1 LDWAETLILLS
12 PQLILVVWALLVL
25 GLDLLLK
32 KAKDNLAYVALA
44 GLAPTLGAAVY
55 LLLQRPG
62 QSLLSG
68 MVQVDAYSLYFTIIA
83 CLASGLVILASME
96 YMKARTRYRGE
107 FYGLLLLATLA
118 MTLMAASTNL
128 IMIYLSIEFMSLTSY
143 VLVGYFRDDP
153 KSSEAGLKYFLFG
166 AVTSSLML
174 YGMSLMYGATGT
186 TDLAEIAANLAAMY
200 ATMPPM
206 RWLILPAIL
215 FMLAGFSFKMALV
228 PFHQWSPDAYEG
240 APTPVATLL
249 SVGPKA
255 MGFSILL
262 RVLITAVPLFQF
274 DWVAILMGISL
285 VTMTLGNLTAMR
297 QTNIKRMLAYS
308 SIAQAGYVL
317 VGVLSLGPF
326 GEASGL
332 AILGVLL
339 YLMAYLFTNAGAFIA
354 VIAFSHVTNSDE
366 IADYAGLVR
375 RAPALAAV
383 MVVFLMSLAGLPP
396 TAGFVGK
403 LLVFG
408 AAVKAGY
415 YYLAIVGV
423 VNSVISV
430 VYYFNVVRQMF
441 FLPPPVEGRLS
452 LPRFPMV
459 AVTICVVLVLLIGL
473 YPQPLIDLASQSM
486 TLLAMAP

>member
-1 LDWAETLILLS
+1 MDSPESLILLS
-12 PQLILVVWALLVL
+12 PQLLLLAWALVVF
-25 GLDLLLK
+25 GLDLAFK
-32 KAKDNLAYVALA
+32 KSRDVVAYVALA
-44 GLAPTLGAAVY
+44 GIAPPLVAAVY
-55 LLLQRPG
+55 LLAQG
-62 QSLLSG
+62 TNQSILSG
-68 MVQVDAYSLYFTIIA
+68 MVRVDAFSLYFAVIA
-83 CLASGLVILASME
+83 CLAAGLVILASME

-118 MTLMAASTNL
+118 MSLMSSSTNL

-143 VLVGYFRDDP
+143 VLVGFFRDDP
-153 KSSEAGLKYFLFG
+153 KSAEGGLKYFLFG
-166 AVTSSLML
+166 AVTSALML

-186 TDLAEIAANLAAMY
+186 TDLQGIASSLAGMQ
-200 ATMPPM
+200 ATMPPT

-215 FMLAGFSFKMALV
+215 LMIAGFSFKMALV

-255 MGFSILL
+255 MAFAILL
-262 RVLITAVPLFQF
+262 RVLLTAVPAFQF

-285 VTMTLGNLTAMR
+285 VTMTLGNLTAIR

-308 SIAQAGYVL
+308 SIAQAGYIL
-317 VGVLSLGPF
+317 VGVVSIVPF
-326 GEASGL
+326 TIG
-332 AILGVLL
+332 IHGVLF
-339 YLMAYLFTNAGAFIA
+339 YLMAYLFTNAGVFIA

-366 IADYAGLVR
+366 ISDYAGLVR

-383 MVVFLMSLAGLPP
+383 MVLFFMSLAGLPP

-408 AAVKAGY
+408 AAVQAGY
-415 YYLAIVGV
+415 YYLAIIGV

-430 VYYFNVVRQMF
+430 AYYFNVVRQMF
-441 FLPPPVEGRLS
+441 FLPPPTEEPLS
-452 LPRFPMV
+452 LPRFPMA
-459 AVTICVVLVLLIGL
+459 AVMVCVVLVMAIGL
-473 YPQPLIDLASQSM
+473 YAQPLIDLVSRSV
-486 TLLAMAP
+486 TVLAMMP

>member
-1 LDWAETLILLS
+1 MDWAETLISLS
-12 PQLILVVWALLVL
+12 PQLILLIWALLVL
-25 GLDLLLK
+25 GVDLVAK
-32 KAKDNLAYVALA
+32 KPRDGVAYLALA
-44 GLAPTLGAAVY
+44 GFAPPLAAAIY
-55 LLLQRPG
+55 LLARGTNQF
-62 QSLLSG
+62 LLSD
-68 MVQVDAYSLYFTIIA
+68 MVRVDAFSLYFTIIA
-83 CLASGLVILASME
+83 CLAAGLVILASME

-107 FYGLLLLATLA
+107 FYGLLLLAALA

-153 KSSEAGLKYFLFG
+153 KSSEGGLKYFLYG
-166 AVTSSLML
+166 ATTSALML
-174 YGMSLMYGATGT
+174 YGMSLVYGATGT
-186 TDLAEIAANLAAMY
+186 TDLVGIASTLATTQGTLEPTNPLM
-200 ATMPPM
+200 
-206 RWLILPAIL
+206 LPAL
-215 FMLAGFSFKMALV
+215 LLMLAGFSFKMALV

-255 MGFSILL
+255 MGFAVLL
-262 RVLITAVPLFQF
+262 RVLLTAVPSLLY

-308 SIAQAGYVL
+308 SIAQAGYILMGIV
-317 VGVLSLGPF
+317 SIGPF
-326 GEASGL
+326 TALGVH
-332 AILGVLL
+332 GVLL

-383 MVVFLMSLAGLPP
+383 MVIFFMSLAGLPP

-408 AAVKAGY
+408 AAVQAGY
-415 YYLAIVGV
+415 YYLALIGV
-423 VNSVISV
+423 LNSVISV

-441 FLPPPVEGRLS
+441 FLAPPNEERLS
-452 LPRFPMV
+452 MPRFPMA
-459 AVTICVVLVLLIGL
+459 AVVICVVLVLLIGL
-473 YPQPLIDLASQSM
+473 YPQPLIELVRHSVTM
-486 TLLAMAP
+486 LAMLP

>member
-1 LDWAETLILLS
+1 LDWAESLILLS
-12 PQLILVVWALLVL
+12 PQLLLLVWALLVL
-25 GLDLLLK
+25 GLDLVIK
-32 KAKDNLAYVALA
+32 KAKDRLAYLALA
-44 GLAPTLGAAVY
+44 GFVPPLVAAIY
-55 LLLQRPG
+55 LLLVG
-62 QSLLSG
+62 TNQSLLSN
-68 MVQVDAYSLYFTIIA
+68 MVRVDAFSLYFAIIA
-83 CLASGLVILASME
+83 CVAAGLVVLASME

-107 FYGLLLLATLA
+107 FYGLLLLAALA
-118 MTLMAASTNL
+118 MTLMASSTNL

-143 VLVGYFRDDP
+143 VLVGYFRDDA
-153 KSSEAGLKYFLFG
+153 KSSEGGLKYFLFG

-186 TDLAEIAANLAAMY
+186 TDLGEIASALTSMHASLA
-200 ATMPPM
+200 PW
-206 RWLILPAIL
+206 RWLFLPAIL
-215 FMLAGFSFKMALV
+215 LMLAGFSFKMALV

-262 RVLITAVPLFQF
+262 RVLITAVPQFEF

-317 VGVLSLGPF
+317 VGIVSIAPLTIG
-326 GEASGL
+326 
-332 AILGVLL
+332 IHGVLL
-339 YLMAYLFTNAGAFIA
+339 YLMAYLFTNAGVFIA

-366 IADYAGLVR
+366 ISDYAGLVR

-383 MVVFLMSLAGLPP
+383 MVIFFMSLAGLPP

-403 LLVFG
+403 LFVFG
-408 AAVKAGY
+408 AAVQARY

-423 VNSVISV
+423 LNSVISV

-441 FLPPPVEGRLS
+441 FLAPPSEERLS
-452 LPRFPMV
+452 LPRFPLA
-459 AVTICVVLVLLIGL
+459 AVIICVVLVMLIGL
-473 YPQPLIDLASQSM
+473 YPQPLIDLVGRSVAV
-486 TLLAMAP
+486 LAMAP

>member
-1 LDWAETLILLS
+1 LDWAESLISLS
-12 PQLILVVWALLVL
+12 PQLLLLVWALLVL
-25 GLDLLLK
+25 GLDLVVK
-32 KAKDNLAYVALA
+32 KAKDGLAYLALA
-44 GLAPTLGAAVY
+44 GFVPPLVAAIY
-55 LLLQRPG
+55 LLLQG
-62 QSLLSG
+62 TNQSLFSN
-68 MVQVDAYSLYFTIIA
+68 MVRVDAFSLYFAIIA
-83 CLASGLVILASME
+83 CLAAGLVVLASME

-107 FYGLLLLATLA
+107 FYGLLLLAALA
-118 MTLMAASTNL
+118 MTLMASSTNL

-143 VLVGYFRDDP
+143 VLVGYFRDDA
-153 KSSEAGLKYFLFG
+153 KSSEGGLKYFLFG
-166 AVTSSLML
+166 AVTSALML

-186 TDLAEIAANLAAMY
+186 TDLAEISSALTGMQ

-215 FMLAGFSFKMALV
+215 LMLAGFSFKMALV

-262 RVLITAVPLFQF
+262 RVLITAVPQFEF

-285 VTMTLGNLTAMR
+285 VTMTLGNLTAIR

-308 SIAQAGYVL
+308 SIAQAGYIL
-317 VGVLSLGPF
+317 VGIVSIVPF
-326 GEASGL
+326 TVG
-332 AILGVLL
+332 IHGVLL
-339 YLMAYLFTNAGAFIA
+339 YLMAYLFTNAGVFIA

-366 IADYAGLVR
+366 ISDYAGLVR

-383 MVVFLMSLAGLPP
+383 MVIFFMSLAGLPP

-403 LLVFG
+403 LFVFG
-408 AAVKAGY
+408 AAVQAGY
-415 YYLAIVGV
+415 YYLAIIGV
-423 VNSVISV
+423 LNSVISV

-441 FLPPPVEGRLS
+441 FLAPPSEERLS
-452 LPRFPMV
+452 LPRFPLA
-459 AVTICVVLVLLIGL
+459 AVIICVVLVMVIGL
-473 YPQPLIDLASQSM
+473 YPQPLIDLVGRSV
-486 TLLAMAP
+486 TVLAMMP

>member
-1 LDWAETLILLS
+1 LDWADSLILLS
-12 PQLILVVWALLVL
+12 PQLLLLVWALLVL
-25 GLDLLLK
+25 GLDLVFRR
-32 KAKDNLAYVALA
+32 AKDGLVYLALA
-44 GLAPTLGAAVY
+44 GFAPPLAAAIY
-55 LLLQRPG
+55 LLAQG
-62 QSLLSG
+62 TDQYLLSN
-68 MVQVDAYSLYFTIIA
+68 MVRVDAFSLYFTIIA
-83 CLASGLVILASME
+83 CLAVGLVIMASVE
-96 YMKARTRYRGE
+96 YMKTRTRYRGE
-107 FYGLLLLATLA
+107 FYGLLLLAALA

-153 KSSEAGLKYFLFG
+153 KSSEGGLKYFLFG

-186 TDLAEIAANLAAMY
+186 TDLHEIAYTLVNIQ
-200 ATMPPM
+200 ATMPPT
-206 RWLILPAIL
+206 RFLILPAIL
-215 FMLAGFSFKMALV
+215 LMLAGFSFKMALV

-262 RVLITAVPLFQF
+262 RVLVTGLPLFHV

-308 SIAQAGYVL
+308 SIAQAGYIL
-317 VGVLSLGPF
+317 VGIVSIGPYQVI
-326 GEASGL
+326 SGVH
-332 AILGVLL
+332 GVLL
-339 YLMAYLFTNAGAFIA
+339 YLMAYLFTNGGAFIA

-366 IADYAGLVR
+366 IDDYKGLVR

-383 MVVFLMSLAGLPP
+383 MVVFFMSLAGLPP

-408 AAVKAGY
+408 SAIQAGY
-415 YYLAIVGV
+415 YYLAIIGV
-423 VNSVISV
+423 LNSVISV

-441 FLPPPVEGRLS
+441 FQPAGAEERLA
-452 LPRFPMV
+452 LPRFPMA
-459 AVTICVVLVLLIGL
+459 AVMISVVLVLLIGL
-473 YPQPLIDLASQSM
+473 YPQPLIDLVSRSV
-486 TLLAMAP
+486 TILAMAP

>member
-1 LDWAETLILLS
+1 MILLS
-12 PQLILVVWALLVL
+12 PQLLLLVWALLVL
-25 GLDLLLK
+25 GLDLALK
-32 KAKDNLAYVALA
+32 KAKDTVAYLALA
-44 GLAPTLGAAVY
+44 GLAPPLLAAAY
-55 LLLQRPG
+55 LLARG
-62 QSLLSG
+62 TNQSLLSG
-68 MVQVDAYSLYFTIIA
+68 MVRVDAFSLYFTTIA

-107 FYGLLLLATLA
+107 FYGLLLLAALA
-118 MTLMAASTNL
+118 MTLMASSTNL

-153 KSSEAGLKYFLFG
+153 KSSEGGLKYFLFG
-166 AVTSSLML
+166 AVTSALML
-174 YGMSLMYGATGT
+174 YGMSLLYGATGT
-186 TDLAEIAANLAAMY
+186 TDLQGIASALSSMQ
-200 ATMPPM
+200 ATVPPM
-206 RWLILPAIL
+206 RWLIVPAIL
-215 FMLAGFSFKMALV
+215 LVIAGFSFKMALV

-255 MGFSILL
+255 MAFALLL
-262 RVLITAVPLFQF
+262 RVLLTAVPLFQF

-285 VTMTLGNLTAMR
+285 VTMTLGNLTAIR

-308 SIAQAGYVL
+308 SIAQAGYIL
-317 VGVLSLGPF
+317 VGVVSIVPF
-326 GEASGL
+326 TVGVH
-332 AILGVLL
+332 GVLL
-339 YLMAYLFTNAGAFIA
+339 YLMAYLFTNAGVFIA

-366 IADYAGLVR
+366 ISDYAGLVR

-383 MVVFLMSLAGLPP
+383 MVIFFMSLAGLPP

-408 AAVKAGY
+408 AAVQAGY
-415 YYLAIVGV
+415 YYLALIGV
-423 VNSVISV
+423 LNSVISV

-441 FLPPPVEGRLS
+441 FVPAPVAERLA

-459 AVTICVVLVLLIGL
+459 AVVICVVLVMVIGL
-473 YPQPLIDLASQSM
+473 YPQPLIDLVGRSV
-486 TLLAMAP
+486 TVLAMIP

>member
-25 GLDLLLK
+25 GLDLLVT
-32 KAKDNLAYVALA
+32 KAKDGLAYLALA
-44 GLAPTLGAAVY
+44 GLAPALGAAVY
-55 LLLQRPG
+55 LLLQRTG

-68 MVQVDAYSLYFTIIA
+68 MVQVDAYSLYFTVIA

-153 KSSEAGLKYFLFG
+153 KSSEGGLKYFLFG

-186 TDLAEIAANLAAMY
+186 TDLAEIATNLAAMH

-317 VGVLSLGPF
+317 VGLVSLVPSSIG
-326 GEASGL
+326 
-332 AILGVLL
+332 IQGVLL

-383 MVVFLMSLAGLPP
+383 MVVFFMSLAGLPP

-408 AAVKAGY
+408 AAVQAGY

-441 FLPPPVEGRLS
+441 FLPPTVEGRLS
-452 LPRFPMV
+452 LPRFPMA
-459 AVTICVVLVLLIGL
+459 AVIICVVLVLLIGL
-473 YPQPLIDLASQSM
+473 YPQPLIDLVSQSV
-486 TLLAMAP
+486 TLLAVIP

>member
-1 LDWAETLILLS
+1 MDWAESLILLS
-12 PQLILVVWALLVL
+12 PQLLLLFWALLVL
-25 GLDLLLK
+25 GLDLVVK
-32 KAKDNLAYVALA
+32 KAKDALAYLALA
-44 GLAPTLGAAVY
+44 GFVPPLAAAIY
-55 LLLQRPG
+55 LLASG
-62 QSLLSG
+62 ANQSLLSD
-68 MVQVDAYSLYFTIIA
+68 MVRVDAFSLYFAIIA
-83 CLASGLVILASME
+83 CLAAGLVILASLE
-96 YMKARTRYRGE
+96 YMKSRTRYRGE
-107 FYGLLLLATLA
+107 FYGLLLLAALA
-118 MTLMAASTNL
+118 MTLMSASTNL

-153 KSSEAGLKYFLFG
+153 KSSEGGLKYFLFG

-186 TDLAEIAANLAAMY
+186 TDLAEIATALSAMH
-200 ATMPPM
+200 ATMPPW
-206 RWLILPAIL
+206 RWLIIPAIL
-215 FMLAGFSFKMALV
+215 LMLAGFSFKMALV
-228 PFHQWSPDAYEG
+228 PFHQWSPDAYEA

-262 RVLITAVPLFQF
+262 RVLLTAFPQFRF

-317 VGVLSLGPF
+317 VGIVSIAPLTVGVH
-326 GEASGL
+326 
-332 AILGVLL
+332 GVLL

-354 VIAFSHVTNSDE
+354 VIAFSHVTNSDQ
-366 IADYAGLVR
+366 ISDYAGLVR
-375 RAPALAAV
+375 RAPALAGV
-383 MVVFLMSLAGLPP
+383 MVVFFMSLAGLPP
-396 TAGFVGK
+396 TAGFVAK
-403 LLVFG
+403 LFVFG
-408 AAVKAGY
+408 SAVQAGY

-423 VNSVISV
+423 LNSVISV

-441 FLPPPVEGRLS
+441 FLPPVSEERLS

-459 AVTICVVLVLLIGL
+459 AVVICVVLVMVIGL
-473 YPQPLIDLASQSM
+473 YPQPLIDLVGQSV
-486 TLLAMAP
+486 TVLAMTP

>member
-1 LDWAETLILLS
+1 MDWAETLILLS
-12 PQLILVVWALLVL
+12 PQLLLVIWALLVL
-25 GLDLLLK
+25 GLDLLVK
-32 KAKDNLAYVALA
+32 KAKDNLAYLALA

-55 LLLQRPG
+55 LLLQRTD

-186 TDLAEIAANLAAMY
+186 TDLAEIATNLAAMY

-285 VTMTLGNLTAMR
+285 VTMTLGNLSAMR

-308 SIAQAGYVL
+308 SIAQAGYIL

-375 RAPALAAV
+375 RAPALAAM
-383 MVVFLMSLAGLPP
+383 MVVFFMSLAGLPP

-459 AVTICVVLVLLIGL
+459 AVIICVVLVLSIGL

-486 TLLAMAP
+486 TLLAMIP

>member
-1 LDWAETLILLS
+1 LDWGETLILLS
-12 PQLILVVWALLVL
+12 PQLLLVVWALLVL
-25 GLDLLLK
+25 GLDLVVK
-32 KAKDNLAYVALA
+32 KAKDGLAFLALVGLVPALA
-44 GLAPTLGAAVY
+44 AAIY
-55 LLLQRPG
+55 LLVRGTDQPV
-62 QSLLSG
+62 LSG
-68 MVQVDAYSLYFTIIA
+68 MVHVDAFSLYFTIIA

-118 MTLMAASTNL
+118 MTLMAASSNL

-153 KSSEAGLKYFLFG
+153 KSSEGGLKYFLFG

-174 YGMSLMYGATGT
+174 YGMTLMYGATGT
-186 TDLAEIAANLAAMY
+186 TDLGGIASALAGMQ
-200 ATMPPM
+200 ATMAPW
-206 RWLILPAIL
+206 RFVFLPAIL
-215 FMLAGFSFKMALV
+215 LMLAGFSFKMALV

-255 MGFSILL
+255 MGFSVLL
-262 RVLITAVPLFQF
+262 RVLLTAVPHFQF

-308 SIAQAGYVL
+308 SIAQAGYIL
-317 VGVLSLGPF
+317 VGIVSIVPF
-326 GEASGL
+326 TVGVH
-332 AILGVLL
+332 GVLL
-339 YLMAYLFTNAGAFIA
+339 YLMAYLFTNGGVFIA

-366 IADYAGLVR
+366 IEDYTGLVR

-383 MVVFLMSLAGLPP
+383 MVVFFMSLAGLPP

-403 LLVFG
+403 LFVFG
-408 AAVKAGY
+408 SAVQAGY
-415 YYLAIVGV
+415 YYLAIIGV
-423 VNSVISV
+423 LNSVISV
-430 VYYFNVVRQMF
+430 AYYFNVVRRMF
-441 FLPPPVEGRLS
+441 FLPPPTEERLS

-459 AVTICVVLVLLIGL
+459 AVLISVVMVLLIGL
-473 YPQPLIDLASQSM
+473 YPQPLIDLVSRSV
-486 TLLAMAP
+486 TILAMVP

>member
-12 PQLILVVWALLVL
+12 PQLLLLVWALLVL
-25 GLDLLLK
+25 GLDLVVK
-32 KAKDNLAYVALA
+32 KAKDGLAYLALVGFAPALA
-44 GLAPTLGAAVY
+44 AAIY
-55 LLLQRPG
+55 LLTQGTDRAVV
-62 QSLLSG
+62 SG
-68 MVQVDAYSLYFTIIA
+68 MVHVDTFSLYFTMIA

-96 YMKARTRYRGE
+96 YMKERTRYRGE

-118 MTLMAASTNL
+118 MTLMVASSNL

-153 KSSEAGLKYFLFG
+153 KSSEGGLKYFLFG

-186 TDLAEIAANLAAMY
+186 TDLGQIATTLANMQ

-206 RWLILPAIL
+206 RWLILPSIL
-215 FMLAGFSFKMALV
+215 LMLAGFSFKMALV

-255 MGFSILL
+255 MGFAVLL
-262 RVLITAVPLFQF
+262 RVLLTALPAFQF
-274 DWVAILMGISL
+274 DWVAILMGICL

-308 SIAQAGYVL
+308 SIAQAGYIL
-317 VGVLSLGPF
+317 VGIVSLGPF
-326 GEASGL
+326 SVGVH
-332 AILGVLL
+332 GVLL
-339 YLMAYLFTNAGAFIA
+339 YLMAYLFTNAGVFIA
-354 VIAFSHVTNSDE
+354 VIAFSHVTNSDQ

-383 MVVFLMSLAGLPP
+383 MVVFFMSLAGLPP

-408 AAVKAGY
+408 SAVQAGY
-415 YYLAIVGV
+415 YYLAIIGV
-423 VNSVISV
+423 LNSVISV

-441 FLPPPVEGRLS
+441 FIPPTAEEPLS
-452 LPRFPMV
+452 LPRWPMV
-459 AVTICVVLVLLIGL
+459 AVAVCVVLVLIIGL
-473 YPQPLIDLASQSM
+473 YPQPLIDLVSRSV
-486 TLLAMAP
+486 TVLAMVP

>member
-1 LDWAETLILLS
+1 MDWAETLILLS
-12 PQLILVVWALLVL
+12 PQLLLLFWALLVL
-25 GLDLLLK
+25 GLDLLIE
-32 KAKDNLAYVALA
+32 KAKDSLAYLALA
-44 GLAPTLGAAVY
+44 GFAPALVAAIY
-55 LLLQRPG
+55 LLAQGTDR
-62 QSLLSG
+62 SLLSG
-68 MVQVDAYSLYFTIIA
+68 MVHVDAYSLYFTIIA

-96 YMKARTRYRGE
+96 YMKARTRYRSE

-118 MTLMAASTNL
+118 MSLMASSTNL

-153 KSSEAGLKYFLFG
+153 KSSEGGLKYFFFG

-186 TDLAEIAANLAAMY
+186 TDLAEIATNLAAMQ
-200 ATMPPM
+200 AIMPPT
-206 RWLILPAIL
+206 RFLILPALL
-215 FMLAGFSFKMALV
+215 FMLVGFSFKMALV

-255 MGFSILL
+255 MGFAILL
-262 RVLITAVPLFQF
+262 RVLLTAFPAFQF
-274 DWVAILMGISL
+274 DWVAILMGISI

-308 SIAQAGYVL
+308 SIAQAGYIL
-317 VGVLSLGPF
+317 VGVVSIVPF
-326 GEASGL
+326 TVG
-332 AILGVLL
+332 IHGVLL
-339 YLMAYLFTNAGAFIA
+339 YLMAYLFTNAGAFVA

-375 RAPALAAV
+375 RAPALAAM
-383 MVVFLMSLAGLPP
+383 MVIFLMSLAGLPP
-396 TAGFVGK
+396 TAGFVAK
-403 LLVFG
+403 LFVFG
-408 AAVKAGY
+408 AAVQAGY
-415 YYLAIVGV
+415 YYLAIIAV

-441 FLPPPVEGRLS
+441 FLPPPTEERLS
-452 LPRFPMV
+452 LPRFPM
-459 AVTICVVLVLLIGL
+459 AAAIICVVLVLIIGL
-473 YPQPLIDLASQSM
+473 YPQPLIDLVGQSV
-486 TLLAMAP
+486 TLLAMVR

>member
-1 LDWAETLILLS
+1 MDWAETLILLS

-44 GLAPTLGAAVY
+44 GLAPALGAAVY

-459 AVTICVVLVLLIGL
+459 AVIICVVLVLLIGL

-486 TLLAMAP
+486 TLLAMIP

>member
-12 PQLILVVWALLVL
+12 PQLLLLLWALLVL

-32 KAKDNLAYVALA
+32 KAKDSLAYLALA
-44 GLAPTLGAAVY
+44 GFAPALVAAIY
-55 LLLQRPG
+55 LLAQGTDR
-62 QSLLSG
+62 SLLSG
-68 MVQVDAYSLYFTIIA
+68 MVRVDAYSLYFTIIA
-83 CLASGLVILASME
+83 CLASGLVMLASME

-118 MTLMAASTNL
+118 MSLMASSTNL

-153 KSSEAGLKYFLFG
+153 KSSEGGLKYFLFG

-186 TDLAEIAANLAAMY
+186 TDLAEIATSL
-200 ATMPPM
+200 ATMQAIMPPT
-206 RWLILPAIL
+206 RFLILPALL
-215 FMLAGFSFKMALV
+215 FMLVGFSFKMALV

-240 APTPVATLL
+240 APIPVATLL

-255 MGFSILL
+255 MGFAILL
-262 RVLITAVPLFQF
+262 RVLLTAFPAFQF
-274 DWVAILMGISL
+274 DWVAILMGISI

-308 SIAQAGYVL
+308 SIAQAGYIL
-317 VGVLSLGPF
+317 VGVVSIVPF
-326 GEASGL
+326 TVG
-332 AILGVLL
+332 IHGVLL
-339 YLMAYLFTNAGAFIA
+339 YLMAYLFTNAGAFVA

-366 IADYAGLVR
+366 ISDYAGLVR
-375 RAPALAAV
+375 RSPALAAM
-383 MVVFLMSLAGLPP
+383 MVIFFMSLAGLPP

-403 LLVFG
+403 LFVFG
-408 AAVKAGY
+408 AAVQAGY
-415 YYLAIVGV
+415 YYLAIIGV
-423 VNSVISV
+423 LNSVISV

-441 FLPPPVEGRLS
+441 FVPPPTEERLS
-452 LPRFPMV
+452 LPRFPM
-459 AVTICVVLVLLIGL
+459 AAAIICVVLVLIIGL
-473 YPQPLIDLASQSM
+473 YPQPLIDLVGQSV
-486 TLLAMAP
+486 TLLAMVR

>member
-1 LDWAETLILLS
+1 MDWAETLILLS
-12 PQLILVVWALLVL
+12 PQLLLLLWALLVL

-32 KAKDNLAYVALA
+32 KTKDSLAYLALA
-44 GLAPTLGAAVY
+44 GFAPALVAAIY
-55 LLLQRPG
+55 LLAQGTDR
-62 QSLLSG
+62 SLLSG
-68 MVQVDAYSLYFTIIA
+68 MVRVDAYSLYFTIIA
-83 CLASGLVILASME
+83 CLASGLVMLASME

-118 MTLMAASTNL
+118 MSLMASSTNL

-153 KSSEAGLKYFLFG
+153 KSSEGGLKYFLFG

-186 TDLAEIAANLAAMY
+186 TDLAEIATNLAAMQ
-200 ATMPPM
+200 AIMPPT
-206 RWLILPAIL
+206 RFLILPALL
-215 FMLAGFSFKMALV
+215 FMLVGFSFKMALV

-255 MGFSILL
+255 MGFAILL
-262 RVLITAVPLFQF
+262 RVLLTAFPAFQF
-274 DWVAILMGISL
+274 DWVAILMGISI

-308 SIAQAGYVL
+308 SIAQAGYIL
-317 VGVLSLGPF
+317 VGVVSIVPF
-326 GEASGL
+326 TVG
-332 AILGVLL
+332 IHGVLL

-366 IADYAGLVR
+366 ISDYAGLVR
-375 RAPALAAV
+375 RSPALAAM
-383 MVVFLMSLAGLPP
+383 MVIFFMSLAGLPP

-403 LLVFG
+403 LFVFG
-408 AAVKAGY
+408 AAVQAGY
-415 YYLAIVGV
+415 YYLAIIAV

-441 FLPPPVEGRLS
+441 FVPPPTEERLS
-452 LPRFPMV
+452 LPRSPMT
-459 AVTICVVLVLLIGL
+459 AAIICVVLVLIIGL
-473 YPQPLIDLASQSM
+473 YPQPLIDLVGQSV
-486 TLLAMAP
+486 TLLAMVR

>member
-1 LDWAETLILLS
+1 MDWAETLILLS

-44 GLAPTLGAAVY
+44 GLAPALGAAVY

>member
-1 LDWAETLILLS
+1 MDWAETLILLS

-55 LLLQRPG
+55 LLVQRPG

-459 AVTICVVLVLLIGL
+459 AVIICVVLVLLIGL
-473 YPQPLIDLASQSM
+473 YPQPLIDLVSQSM
-486 TLLAMAP
+486 TLLAMIP

>member
-1 LDWAETLILLS
+1 LNWAETIVLLLPELILL
-12 PQLILVVWALLVL
+12 VWALLVL
-25 GLDLLLK
+25 GLDLVVK
-32 KAKDNLAYVALA
+32 KAKDALAYLALA
-44 GLAPTLGAAVY
+44 GLAPAVGAAIY
-55 LLLQRPG
+55 LLLQG
-62 QSLLSG
+62 TNQSLVGG
-68 MVQVDAYSLYFTIIA
+68 MVRVDAYALYFKIIA
-83 CLASGLVILASME
+83 CLAAGLVILASME
-96 YMKARTRYRGE
+96 YMKARTRYRSE

-118 MTLMAASTNL
+118 MSLMAASSNL

-153 KSSEAGLKYFLFG
+153 KSSEGGLKYFLFG
-166 AVTSSLML
+166 AVTSALML

-186 TDLAEIAANLAAMY
+186 TDLNEIANTMAAMS
-200 ATMPPM
+200 ASTGPM
-206 RWLILPAIL
+206 RFLILPAML
-215 FMLAGFSFKMALV
+215 FMLAGFSFKIALV

-255 MGFSILL
+255 MGFAILI
-262 RVLITAVPLFQF
+262 RVLLIALPLFYI

-308 SIAQAGYVL
+308 SIAQAGYILIGL
-317 VGVLSLGPF
+317 VSVGP
-326 GEASGL
+326 SGT
-332 AILGVLL
+332 IGINGMLL
-339 YLMAYLFTNAGAFIA
+339 YLLAYLFTNAGAFIA

-375 RAPALAAV
+375 RAPVVAAA
-383 MVVFLMSLAGLPP
+383 MVVFFMSLAGLPP

-408 AAVKAGY
+408 SAVQAGY
-415 YYLAIVGV
+415 YYLAVIAV

-430 VYYFNVVRQMF
+430 VYYFNIVRQMF
-441 FLPPPVEGRLS
+441 FLPPPTEERLS
-452 LPRFPMV
+452 LPRFPIA
-459 AVTICVVLVLLIGL
+459 AVIISVVVIFIIGL
-473 YPQPLIDLASQSM
+473 YPQPFIDLVGQSV
-486 TLLAMAP
+486 TLLAMLP

>member
-1 LDWAETLILLS
+1 LDWAESLISLS
-12 PQLILVVWALLVL
+12 PQLLLLVWALLVL
-25 GLDLLLK
+25 GLDLVVK
-32 KAKDNLAYVALA
+32 KAKDGLAYLALA
-44 GLAPTLGAAVY
+44 GFVPPLVAAIY
-55 LLLQRPG
+55 LLLQG
-62 QSLLSG
+62 TNQSLLSN
-68 MVQVDAYSLYFTIIA
+68 MVRVDAFSLYFAIIA
-83 CLASGLVILASME
+83 CLAAGLVVLASME

-107 FYGLLLLATLA
+107 FYGLLLLAALA
-118 MTLMAASTNL
+118 MTLMASSTNL

-143 VLVGYFRDDP
+143 VLVGYFRDDA
-153 KSSEAGLKYFLFG
+153 KSSEGGLKYFLFG

-186 TDLAEIAANLAAMY
+186 TDLAEISSALTSMQ
-200 ATMPPM
+200 ATMPPL

-215 FMLAGFSFKMALV
+215 LMLAGFSFKMALV

-262 RVLITAVPLFQF
+262 RVLITAVPQFEF

-308 SIAQAGYVL
+308 SIAQAGYIL
-317 VGVLSLGPF
+317 VGIVSIVPF
-326 GEASGL
+326 TVG
-332 AILGVLL
+332 IHGVLL
-339 YLMAYLFTNAGAFIA
+339 YLMAYLFTNAGVFIA

-366 IADYAGLVR
+366 ISDYAGLVR

-383 MVVFLMSLAGLPP
+383 MVIFFMSLAGLPP

-403 LLVFG
+403 LFVFG
-408 AAVKAGY
+408 AAVQAGY
-415 YYLAIVGV
+415 YYLAIIGV
-423 VNSVISV
+423 LNSVISV

-441 FLPPPVEGRLS
+441 FLAPPSEERLS
-452 LPRFPMV
+452 LPRFPL
-459 AVTICVVLVLLIGL
+459 AAAIICVVMVMVIGL
-473 YPQPLIDLASQSM
+473 YPQPLIDLVGRSVAV
-486 TLLAMAP
+486 LATVP